1 MIDRTEQEHYDQEN
15 STIDPQRR
23 SGLDSPTENEA
34 NTMTRNANIADLRLD
49 RPLRP
54 GGALAGDLL
63 DRGGFAGRVTDVL
76 RRISPNAG
84 LVVSIEGAWGSGKT
98 SLLAMLEELLNAEPA
113 EQRAVVVHFNPW
125 LIGDR
130 DALLRQFLASIAK
143 AVKLTDY
150 TRAGKRVAKE
160 LKTYS
165 KAFDVLKLIPGA
177 EPWASIIKS
186 AVESVGNASEAVFDY
201 KTPDIEARKVTLE
214 NALRKFPQRIV
225 VLLDDLDRLYPAE
238 AYEMVRIIK
247 AVGDFPNVGYVLAW
261 DEEYVSTALEK
272 LSVPFAATYLDKVVQ
287 VRLPVPPLSFP
298 QRVALMNKALGRLA
312 NEALEQHFKGGEE
325 RLGSLFHHGLSEL
338 IEQPRDVV
346 RLFDVVCSIE
356 PGLRGEIHLADILGL
371 ATLMIKAPSVFELLS
386 RMPQAFIGRRP
397 GSRTEFR
404 DAQEVIEQYSAERDL
419 AIDRYAHAKSI
430 RDLVHWLFPQTAKAD
445 DAFTFERIDFGEGH
459 LAAPGRLLVALHL
472 STRPDDLSLVRVR
485 QYLFS
490 PPKRAEIAA
499 SLQPNNCADFV
510 AQLGNMAE
518 ALDSDV
524 AIDAGS
530 LAIAIARLVEGDAF
544 IQRAKDRSDVFSMNA
559 ERIAVQAIGQIEKR
573 LHQSVAASLASRI
586 LQDEQALSVASRIAI
601 MNFISDDRDQLSY
614 LKIPTE
620 HRELAL
626 EAFANNVL
634 SAARDGALFSKTTPD
649 LALWV
654 LTRLKPEHCKL
665 VFEEIK
671 KYDPTLDVF
680 VEAMLKGP
688 FDSHKGQ
695 SYRLPKNIHELE
707 NFVALDLLKL
717 LAAERLKDK
726 KLYYPVRAAWR
737 ALMEEKCIYGKDG
750 SENRD

>member
-1 MIDRTEQEHYDQEN
+1 
-15 STIDPQRR
+15 
-23 SGLDSPTENEA
+23 
-34 NTMTRNANIADLRLD
+34 MTKEENIADLRLD

-63 DRGGFAGRVTDVL
+63 DRGGFAARVTGVL
-76 RRISPNAG
+76 CRISPEAG
-84 LVVSIEGAWGSGKT
+84 LVVSVEGAWGSGKT
-98 SLLAMLEELLNAEPA
+98 SLLAMLEELLNAEP
-113 EQRAVVVHFNPW
+113 ENQRAVVVHFNPW

-143 AVKLTDY
+143 AVKLTDH
-150 TRAGKRVAKE
+150 AKEGKRVAKE

-186 AVESVGNASEAVFDY
+186 VVESVGNASEAVFDY
-201 KTPDIEARKVTLE
+201 KTPDIEARKVALE

-247 AVGDFPNVGYVLAW
+247 AVGDLPNVGYVLAW
-261 DEEYVSTALEK
+261 DEKYVSAALDK

-298 QRVALMNKALGRLA
+298 QRVALMNKALGRLEK
-312 NEALEQHFKGGEE
+312 EALEQHFKSGDE

-371 ATLMIKAPSVFELLS
+371 AILMIKAPSVFELLS
-386 RMPQAFIGRRP
+386 RMPQAFVGRRP

-404 DAQEVIEQYSAERDL
+404 DVKEVVEHHAAERDL
-419 AIDRYAHAKSI
+419 AIDRYPHAKAV
-430 RDLVHWLFPQTAKAD
+430 RDVVHWLFPQTAKAD
-445 DAFTFERIDFGEGH
+445 DAFTFGRIELGEGH
-459 LAAPGRLLVALHL
+459 LAAPDRLLIALHL

-485 QYLFS
+485 QYLFT
-490 PPKRAEIAA
+490 PAKRAEIAA
-499 SLQPNNCADFV
+499 SLQPDNCIDFV

-518 ALDSDV
+518 GLGSDV
-524 AIDAGS
+524 AIDAES
-530 LAIAIARLVEGDAF
+530 LAIAIARLVEGEVF
-544 IQRAKDRSDVFSMNA
+544 IRRARDRDNLFSMKA
-559 ERIAVQAIGQIEKR
+559 ERVAVQAIGQLEKR
-573 LHQSVAASLASRI
+573 LHESPAVNLAKRI
-586 LQDEQALSVASRIAI
+586 LSDEQALSVASKIAI
-601 MNFISDDRDQLSY
+601 MNFISDDCDQLDY
-614 LKIPTE
+614 LKVPVE
-620 HRELAL
+620 HREVAL
-626 EAFANNVL
+626 EAFADNVK
-634 SAARDGALFSKTTPD
+634 STAQNGDLFAKATPD
-649 LALWV
+649 LTLWV

-665 VFEEIK
+665 VFEAIQK
-671 KYDPTLDVF
+671 ADPTLDRF
-680 VEAMLKGP
+680 VEAMLKGA

-695 SYRLPKNIHELE
+695 SYRLPKNLQELE
-707 NFVALDLLKL
+707 NFVAIDLLKQ
-717 LAAERLKDK
+717 LAAERLKDET
-726 KLYYPVRAAWR
+726 LASHVRAAWR
-737 ALMEEKCIYGKDG
+737 ALLEEKCIYGKDG